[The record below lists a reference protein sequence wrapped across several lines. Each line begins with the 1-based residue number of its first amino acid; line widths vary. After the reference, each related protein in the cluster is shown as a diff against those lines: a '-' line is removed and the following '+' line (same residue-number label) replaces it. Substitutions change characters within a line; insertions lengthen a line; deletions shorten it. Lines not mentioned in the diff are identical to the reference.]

1 MLRWVLHS
9 FKSIGLA
16 AVLACIGLASENV
29 SVLAGNR
36 DAGATARG
44 LLSPPTPPRP
54 AAQSFGLKLAN
65 AALARR
71 WTPVAY
77 VPAYVKIAYPG
88 GDVPW
93 YTGVCTDL
101 VVRAYRT
108 LGIDLQVKV
117 HQARV
122 GSGDTNI
129 DHRRVTVLRKFF
141 KRKGRSLS
149 TAKDP
154 SIYKPGDIVT
164 MYLPEGR
171 SSKTHIAIVTQHKSA
186 AGVPLVVHNR
196 GYGVQLEDWLFA
208 RKITG
213 HYRYGG

>member
-1 MLRWVLHS
+1 MYR
-9 FKSIGLA
+9 FARTNFTGLA
-16 AVLACIGLASENV
+16 LFAYLLSGALSVSAV
-29 SVLAGNR
+29 AGN
-36 DAGATARG
+36 
-44 LLSPPTPPRP
+44 
-54 AAQSFGLKLAN
+54 AAKQRVSSDKTTNSSEPFGLRLAN

-71 WTPVAY
+71 WVPVVY
-77 VPAYVKIAYPG
+77 NPAYVKIAYPG

-117 HQARV
+117 HEARA
-122 GSGDTNI
+122 GSGDRNI
-129 DHRRVTVLRKFF
+129 DHRRVNVLRKFF
-141 KRKGRSLS
+141 ARKGKSLS

-164 MYLPEGR
+164 MYLPEGT
-171 SSKTHIAIVTQHKSA
+171 SSKTHVAIVTQYKSKD
-186 AGVPLVVHNR
+186 GVPLIVHNR